1 MPAPDTVASALAR
14 ARARLVAADLV
25 DASSDARLLMQRVLG
40 CDHAGLILAGERVMT
55 SDEQAALDALLMR
68 RLSHEPVSKILGER
82 EFYGRTFRVTE
93 DVLDPRADTETLIDL
108 ALDVPARRLLDLG
121 SGSGALAVT
130 LLAEWPEATGVAVDL
145 SEKALAVTA
154 ENAERLGVAARLTC
168 LQGTWFDPVEG
179 RFDLIVSNPPYIPA
193 GEIAGLEADVREHDP
208 HLALDG
214 GADGL
219 SCYRAI
225 AGGAAAHLAPAG
237 RVIVEIGAG
246 QGPDV
251 ARIFGDSGF
260 WLAAERQDLGRH
272 TRALLFTFSAEYA
285 PGTGKRP

>member
-1 MPAPDTVASALAR
+1 MPAPDTVAAALAR

-55 SDEQAALDALLMR
+55 DAEQAALDALVMR
-68 RLSHEPVSKILGER
+68 RLAHEPVSKILGER
-82 EFYGRTFRVTE
+82 EFYGRPFRVTA

-108 ALDVPARRLLDLG
+108 ALQHRATRLLDLG

-154 ENAERLGVAARLTC
+154 ENAGRLGVASRLTL
-168 LQGTWFDPVEG
+168 LQGAWFAPVEG
-179 RFDLIVSNPPYIPA
+179 RFELIVSNPPYIPS
-193 GEIAGLEADVREHDP
+193 GEIAGLDPDVRDHDP

-225 AGGAAAHLAPAG
+225 AAGAAAHLAPEG
-237 RVIVEIGAG
+237 RIIVEIGAG

-251 ARIFGDSGF
+251 ARIFAGAGF
-260 WLAAERQDLGRH
+260 RLAAERPDLGGH
-272 TRALLFTFSAEYA
+272 VRALLFTFS
-285 PGTGKRP
+285 R